1 MDLADLLRQHG
12 GSTED
17 EKVIVLLSMRCF
29 NAFASSIKLAMSGYF
44 QNAAMLLRDVL
55 ETTFLI
61 DLFTGSPDLIEQWR
75 FADKRKLKGE
85 FGPAAVRKKL
95 DFREGLTGKK
105 REETYRLFSEL
116 AAHPTMKSAWMLRP
130 QNGGDAHMGPF
141 MEENAL
147 LAVISEMGK
156 LALQFGDLVDRHFPV
171 ALEHVKPTR
180 IAFAEAK
187 SKWIT
192 TFYSTGA

>member
-1 MDLADLLRQHG
+1 
-12 GSTED
+12 
-17 EKVIVLLSMRCF
+17 
-29 NAFASSIKLAMSGYF
+29 
-44 QNAAMLLRDVL
+44 
-55 ETTFLI
+55 
-61 DLFTGSPDLIEQWR
+61 
-75 FADKRKLKGE
+75 
-85 FGPAAVRKKL
+85 
-95 DFREGLTGKK
+95 
-105 REETYRLFSEL
+105 
-116 AAHPTMKSAWMLRP
+116 
-130 QNGGDAHMGPF
+130 MGPF

-171 ALEHVKPTR
+171 ALEHVKQTR